1 VHETELISY
10 GEWLHLETEL
20 LGDVVI
26 IFVLS
31 SAVLFLFHRIRL
43 PAILGYLITGI
54 IAGPQCL
61 GLIRSLDQ
69 VAVLAEIGVILLLF
83 TVGIEISLK
92 DLLQI
97 KRFVLVGGFL
107 QVLFTTLAVVF
118 ILVNLGRYFGE
129 AIAIGFMVSLSSTA
143 IVLRIIQQRGEFD
156 ALHGRTILGILI
168 FQDVIVVPMMLL
180 IPMLP
185 GAAVATAESPI
196 FIIIKAALL
205 IAVVI
210 AGAKWAVPRILYQ
223 VLKTRDHELFLLFTV
238 GMCFAIAWISSFVG
252 LSLGLGAFLAGLV
265 ISESPYSLHAIGN
278 IRPLRDAFSSFFFVS
293 IGMLLDLDL
302 LMKNTAYIIA
312 LSICVILIKTIACG
326 LATSLI
332 GLPTRLVV
340 LVSLALSQVGEFSFI
355 LSKVGLDAGLLSHE
369 VYQLFLD
376 VTVLTMAA
384 TTFMIAISHRVA
396 AGISQLSRYDALE
409 RIGKQHAL
417 KDHLIIV
424 GFGVNGR
431 NVAMAARAKG
441 IPYVVVDLNPDIVK
455 REGGNGEPIY
465 YGDATQEQVLRHL
478 GITDARVLVIAISD
492 PVATRQIVELA
503 RRLNQ
508 DIYIIARTRYIQ
520 EVETLHML
528 GADEVV
534 PEEYETSIKIF
545 AKVLER
551 YQLSR
556 DTIERFVEDVRAG
569 DYSLF
574 RSLSEEAYCD
584 ANLKLMGKVIFTIRV
599 PEGSKAAGRNLDE
612 LGIENVLAINRGD
625 ETLRSTGGLRLQ
637 EGDVLILI
645 DTPEK
650 MGEIERMLMN

>member
-1 VHETELISY
+1 M
-10 GEWLHLETEL
+10 ETEL
-20 LGDVVI
+20 LRDVVI
-26 IFVLS
+26 IFGLS
-31 SAVLFLFHRIRL
+31 SAVLFLFHRIRM
-43 PAILGYLITGI
+43 PAILGYLITGV

-92 DLLQI
+92 DMLQI

-107 QVLFTTLAVVF
+107 QVLFTTLAVLFV
-118 ILVNLGRYFGE
+118 LVNLDRPLGE
-129 AIAIGFMVSLSSTA
+129 AVALGFIISLSSTA

-168 FQDVIVVPMMLL
+168 FQDIIVVPMMLL

-185 GAAVATAESPI
+185 GAAVSRAESPLLI
-196 FIIIKAALL
+196 LLKAMLL

-210 AGAKWAVPRILYQ
+210 VGAKWIVPEILYQ
-223 VLKTRDHELFLLFTV
+223 VLKTRDHELFILFTV
-238 GMCFAIAWISSFVG
+238 GMCFAVAWLSSFAG

-293 IGMLLDLDL
+293 IGMLLDLRV
-302 LMKNTAYIIA
+302 LMENTAFIIA
-312 LSICVILIKTIACG
+312 LTICVILIKAVTSA
-326 LATSLI
+326 LATFLI
-332 GLPTRLVV
+332 GLPVRMVV

-355 LSKVGLDAGLLSHE
+355 LSKVGLDSGIISPE
-369 VYQLFLD
+369 VYQLLLD

-396 AGISQLSRYDALE
+396 AGFSQLSRYDELDG
-409 RIGKQHAL
+409 IGKRQTL
-417 KDHLIIV
+417 RDHLIIV

-431 NVAMAARAKG
+431 NVAMAARSKG
-441 IPYVVVDLNPDIVK
+441 IPYVVADLNPDTV
-455 REGGNGEPIY
+455 RSEGGNGEPIY
-465 YGDATQEQVLRHL
+465 YGDATQESVLRHL
-478 GITDARVLVIAISD
+478 GIRDARVIVIAISD
-492 PVATRQIVELA
+492 PLATRQIVEMA
-503 RRLNQ
+503 RRLNEE
-508 DIYIIARTRYIQ
+508 IFIIARTRYVQ
-520 EVETLHML
+520 EVEALHSL

-534 PEEYETSIKIF
+534 PEEYETSVKIF

-556 DTIERFVEDVRAG
+556 DDIERIVEDVRAG

-574 RSLSEEAYCD
+574 RSVCGETYCD
-584 ANLKLMGKVIFTIRV
+584 ANLKPMGKVIYTIRV
-599 PEGSKAAGRNLDE
+599 PEGSKAAGRPLDE
-612 LGIENVLAINRGD
+612 LGIEGILAINRGD
-625 ETLRSTGGLRLQ
+625 EMLRPIGGLRLQ
-637 EGDVLILI
+637 EGDILI
-645 DTPEK
+645 VIGPPEK
-650 MGEIERMLMN
+650 MREVESMLTETASGSER

>member
-1 VHETELISY
+1 
-10 GEWLHLETEL
+10 
-20 LGDVVI
+20 
-26 IFVLS
+26 
-31 SAVLFLFHRIRL
+31 
-43 PAILGYLITGI
+43 
-54 IAGPQCL
+54 
-61 GLIRSLDQ
+61 
-69 VAVLAEIGVILLLF
+69 
-83 TVGIEISLK
+83 
-92 DLLQI
+92 
-97 KRFVLVGGFL
+97 
-107 QVLFTTLAVVF
+107 
-118 ILVNLGRYFGE
+118 
-129 AIAIGFMVSLSSTA
+129 M
-143 IVLRIIQQRGEFD
+143 
-156 ALHGRTILGILI
+156 
-168 FQDVIVVPMMLL
+168 
-180 IPMLP
+180 
-185 GAAVATAESPI
+185 
-196 FIIIKAALL
+196 
-205 IAVVI
+205 
-210 AGAKWAVPRILYQ
+210 
-223 VLKTRDHELFLLFTV
+223 
-238 GMCFAIAWISSFVG
+238 
-252 LSLGLGAFLAGLV
+252 

-503 RRLNQ
+503 RRLNE

-528 GADEVV
+528 GADEAV